1 MLLER
6 NAITME
12 IDKSIIGNRIKILRK
27 ELKLTQEELALKL
40 GLKGKS
46 SIANY
51 EKGTISPSDDIK
63 LQMANLFNCSID
75 YLMGISDIRNSQ
87 KINLDK
93 LDIAFAT
100 GIKGLNKENQK
111 IAKDIIEGLLAK
123 QKNEENKK
131 ETNK

>member
-1 MLLER
+1 
-6 NAITME
+6 ME
-12 IDKSIIGNRIKILRK
+12 IDKIMVGNRIKMLRK

-51 EKGTISPSDDIK
+51 EKGLISPSDDIK
-63 LQMANLFNCSID
+63 LQMSKIFDCSID
-75 YLMGISDIRNSQ
+75 YLMGISNTRNFQ
-87 KINLDK
+87 KVNLDQ

-100 GIKGLNKENQK
+100 GIKGLNKENQE
-111 IAKDIIEGLLAK
+111 IAKNIIEGLLAK

-131 ETNK
+131 REV

>member
-1 MLLER
+1 MQL
-6 NAITME
+6 AME

-27 ELKLTQEELALKL
+27 EFQLTQEELALKL

-63 LQMANLFNCSID
+63 LQMAKLFNCSID
-75 YLMGISDIRNSQ
+75 YLMGVSNVRNSQ
-87 KINLDK
+87 EINLDK

-123 QKNEENKK
+123 QENEKNKK
-131 ETNK
+131 GD

>member
-1 MLLER
+1 
-6 NAITME
+6 ME
-12 IDKSIIGNRIKILRK
+12 IDKIMVGNRIKMLRK

-51 EKGTISPSDDIK
+51 EKGLISPSDDIK
-63 LQMANLFNCSID
+63 LQMSKIFDCSID
-75 YLMGISDIRNSQ
+75 YLMGISNTRNFQ
-87 KINLDK
+87 KVNLDQ

-100 GIKGLNKENQK
+100 GIKGLNKENQA
-111 IAKDIIEGLLAK
+111 IAKNIIEGLLAK

-131 ETNK
+131 REV

>member
-1 MLLER
+1 
-6 NAITME
+6 ME
-12 IDKSIIGNRIKILRK
+12 INKLMIGNRIKILRK

-63 LQMANLFNCSID
+63 LQMSKLFNCSID
-75 YLMGISDIRNSQ
+75 YLMGVSDVRNSQ
-87 KINLDK
+87 EVNLDK

-131 ETNK
+131 GD

>member
-1 MLLER
+1 
-6 NAITME
+6 ME
-12 IDKSIIGNRIKILRK
+12 IDKRMVGNRIKMLRK
-27 ELKLTQEELALKL
+27 ELDLTQEELAIKL

-63 LQMANLFNCSID
+63 LQMSKLFNCSID
-75 YLMGISDIRNSQ
+75 YLMGNSTIRNAQ
-87 KINLDK
+87 EINLEQ

-100 GIKGLNKENQK
+100 GIKGLNKENQE
-111 IAKDIIEGLLAK
+111 IAKNIIEGLLAK

-131 ETNK
+131 GEL

>member
-1 MLLER
+1 
-6 NAITME
+6 ME
-12 IDKSIIGNRIKILRK
+12 IDKIMIGNRIKILRK
-27 ELKLTQEELALKL
+27 EFKLTQEELALKL

-63 LQMANLFNCSID
+63 LQMAKLFNCSID
-75 YLMGISDIRNSQ
+75 YLMGVSNVRNSQ
-87 KINLDK
+87 KINLDQI
-93 LDIAFAT
+93 DIAFAT

-123 QKNEENKK
+123 QSNEENKK
-131 ETNK
+131 GD

>member
-1 MLLER
+1 
-6 NAITME
+6 ME
-12 IDKSIIGNRIKILRK
+12 IDKIMIGNRIKILRK
-27 ELKLTQEELALKL
+27 EFKLTQEELALKL

-51 EKGTISPSDDIK
+51 EKGIISPSDDIK
-63 LQMANLFNCSID
+63 LQMSKLFNCSID
-75 YLMGISDIRNSQ
+75 YLMGLSDVRNSQ
-87 KINLDK
+87 EINLDQ

-131 ETNK
+131 GD

>member
-1 MLLER
+1 
-6 NAITME
+6 ME
-12 IDKSIIGNRIKILRK
+12 IDKIMIGNRIKILRK
-27 ELKLTQEELALKL
+27 EYKLTQEELALKL

-51 EKGTISPSDDIK
+51 EKGIISPSDDIK
-63 LQMANLFNCSID
+63 LQMSKLFNCSID
-75 YLMGISDIRNSQ
+75 YLMGLSDVRNSQ
-87 KINLDK
+87 EMNLDQ

-100 GIKGLNKENQK
+100 GIKGLNKENQR

-131 ETNK
+131 GD

>member
-1 MLLER
+1 
-6 NAITME
+6 ME
-12 IDKSIIGNRIKILRK
+12 IDKIMIGNRIKILRK

-63 LQMANLFNCSID
+63 LQMSKLFNCSID
-75 YLMGISDIRNSQ
+75 YLMGVSDARNSQ
-87 KINLDK
+87 EIHLDQ

-123 QKNEENKK
+123 QKNEQNKK
-131 ETNK
+131 GD

>member
-1 MLLER
+1 
-6 NAITME
+6 ME
-12 IDKSIIGNRIKILRK
+12 IDKIMIGNRIKILRK
-27 ELKLTQEELALKL
+27 ELNLTQEELALKL

-63 LQMANLFNCSID
+63 LQMSKLFNCSID
-75 YLMGISDIRNSQ
+75 YLMGVSDVRNSQ
-87 KINLDK
+87 EIHLDK

-131 ETNK
+131 GD

>member
-1 MLLER
+1 
-6 NAITME
+6 ME
-12 IDKSIIGNRIKILRK
+12 IDKIRIGNRIKILRK
-27 ELKLTQEELALKL
+27 EFKLTQEELALKL

-63 LQMANLFNCSID
+63 LQMSKLFNCSID
-75 YLMGISDIRNSQ
+75 YLMGISDVRNSQ
-87 KINLDK
+87 EINLDK

-123 QKNEENKK
+123 QSNEENKK
-131 ETNK
+131 GD

>member
-1 MLLER
+1 
-6 NAITME
+6 ME
-12 IDKSIIGNRIKILRK
+12 IDKIRIGNRIKILRK
-27 ELKLTQEELALKL
+27 EFKLTQEELALKL

-63 LQMANLFNCSID
+63 LQMSKLFNCSID
-75 YLMGISDIRNSQ
+75 YLMGISDVRNSQ
-87 KINLDK
+87 EINLDK

-131 ETNK
+131 GDQ

>member
-1 MLLER
+1 MIAR
-6 NAITME
+6 E
-12 IDKSIIGNRIKILRK
+12 IDKIMIGNRIKILRK
-27 ELKLTQEELALKL
+27 EFKLTQEELALRL

-51 EKGTISPSDDIK
+51 EKGIISPSDDIK
-63 LQMANLFNCSID
+63 LQMSKLFNCSID
-75 YLMGISDIRNSQ
+75 YLMGLSTVRNSQ
-87 KINLDK
+87 EINLDQ

-123 QKNEENKK
+123 QKNEENRKGD
-131 ETNK
+131 

>member
-1 MLLER
+1 
-6 NAITME
+6 ME
-12 IDKSIIGNRIKILRK
+12 IDKIMIGNRIKILRK
-27 ELKLTQEELALKL
+27 EFKLTQEELALKL

-63 LQMANLFNCSID
+63 LQMSKLFNCSID
-75 YLMGISDIRNSQ
+75 YLMGVSDVRNSQ
-87 KINLDK
+87 EINLDK

-131 ETNK
+131 ETNN

>member
-1 MLLER
+1 
-6 NAITME
+6 ME
-12 IDKSIIGNRIKILRK
+12 IDKIMIGNRIKILRK
-27 ELKLTQEELALKL
+27 EFKLTQEELALKL

-63 LQMANLFNCSID
+63 LQMSKLFNCSID
-75 YLMGISDIRNSQ
+75 YLMGVSDVRNSQ
-87 KINLDK
+87 EINLDK

-131 ETNK
+131 GDQ

>member
-1 MLLER
+1 
-6 NAITME
+6 ME
-12 IDKSIIGNRIKILRK
+12 IDKIMIGNRIKILRK
-27 ELKLTQEELALKL
+27 EFKLTQEELALKL

-63 LQMANLFNCSID
+63 LQMSKLFNCSID
-75 YLMGISDIRNSQ
+75 YLMGVSDIRNSQ
-87 KINLDK
+87 EINLDK

-131 ETNK
+131 GD

>member
-1 MLLER
+1 
-6 NAITME
+6 ME
-12 IDKSIIGNRIKILRK
+12 IDKRMVGNRIKMLRK
-27 ELKLTQEELALKL
+27 ELGLTQEELAIKL

-63 LQMANLFNCSID
+63 LQMSKLFNCSID
-75 YLMGISDIRNSQ
+75 YLMGNSTIRNAQ
-87 KINLDK
+87 EINLEQ

-100 GIKGLNKENQK
+100 GIKGLNKENQE
-111 IAKDIIEGLLAK
+111 IAKNIIEGLLAK

-131 ETNK
+131 GEL

>member
-1 MLLER
+1 
-6 NAITME
+6 ME
-12 IDKSIIGNRIKILRK
+12 IDKRMVGNRIKMLRK
-27 ELKLTQEELALKL
+27 ELGLTQEELAIKL

-63 LQMANLFNCSID
+63 LQMSKLFNCSID
-75 YLMGISDIRNSQ
+75 YLMGISTIRNAQ
-87 KINLDK
+87 EINLEQ

-100 GIKGLNKENQK
+100 GIKGLNKENQE
-111 IAKDIIEGLLAK
+111 IAKNIIEGLLAK

-131 ETNK
+131 GEL

>member
-1 MLLER
+1 
-6 NAITME
+6 ME
-12 IDKSIIGNRIKILRK
+12 IDKIMIGNRIKILRK
-27 ELKLTQEELALKL
+27 EFKLTQEELALKL

-63 LQMANLFNCSID
+63 LQMSKLFNCSID
-75 YLMGISDIRNSQ
+75 YLMGVSDVRNSQ
-87 KINLDK
+87 EINLDK

-131 ETNK
+131 GD

>member
-1 MLLER
+1 
-6 NAITME
+6 ME
-12 IDKSIIGNRIKILRK
+12 IDKIIVGNRIKMLRK

-63 LQMANLFNCSID
+63 LQMAKLFHCSID
-75 YLMGISDIRNSQ
+75 YLMGLSDDRNSQ
-87 KINLDK
+87 KVDLDH
-93 LDIAFAT
+93 LDITFAT
-100 GIKGLNKENQK
+100 GIKGLNKENQE
-111 IAKDIIEGLLAK
+111 IAKNIIEGLLAK

-131 ETNK
+131 SDN